1 MNDPIV
7 EEVRLARAE
16 HAEKFGYDLKAIF
29 ADLRQQQR
37 ESGGEYVSFPAKR
50 IPTESQ
56 EEPTRPRD
64 VS

>member
-16 HAEKFGYDLKAIF
+16 HAKKFGYDLKAIF
-29 ADLRQQQR
+29 ADLCKQQR
-37 ESGGEYVSFPAKR
+37 ESGDEYFSFPAKR
-50 IPTESQ
+50 IPTPQ
-56 EEPTRPRD
+56 L